1 MLVLMIVVP
10 GSPLLIYPVLWI
22 LMPKEGVGA
31 GGAYGPPPTSGW

>member
-10 GSPLLIYPVLWI
+10 GSPLLIYPVLWV

-31 GGAYGPPPTSGW
+31 GGPYGPTPSSGW